1 MTRLD
6 SLSSSSSS
14 IFVCRMQNSTEKN
27 HFYPS
32 KYAKRRAEMN
42 LEGST
47 IKICEIERS
56 RVFAWHV
63 IEFHRWKMKYLS
75 FFRRSIIRWGR
86 WHNSVDWNWSVVEKW
101 RDFSSSSEVDYPHKL
116 YFALSR
122 AAADFPPTELGQSIE
137 KFIILLTLS
146 AAAADGSK
154 KSLELLAAPNNTHT
168 SFPIR
173 YNLMKFISILPPFL
187 S

>member
-1 MTRLD
+1 MTRLVVII
-6 SLSSSSSS
+6 
-14 IFVCRMQNSTEKN
+14 IFK
-27 HFYPS
+27 HFCVS
-32 KYAKRRAEMN
+32 YAK
-42 LEGST
+42 
-47 IKICEIERS
+47 
-56 RVFAWHV
+56 
-63 IEFHRWKMKYLS
+63 FHRKKPFLS
-75 FFRRSIIRWGR
+75 IKVRKKKSGNESWRQHNKNLWDRALPSIRMTCNWISPLKNEISLIFFQRSKIRWGR

-101 RDFSSSSEVDYPHKL
+101 GDFSSSSEVDYPHKL